1 VNAERAV
8 LRVGFVGLGS
18 QGGPMARRIAES
30 GTRTTLWARRPD
42 ALHAFRDTPAATA
55 GSPAELAAGSDLVCV
70 CVVDDPGVDQLV
82 AGPDG
87 LLAHMVG
94 GSVLA
99 VHSTVHPDTVARLAG
114 LAAERGI
121 ALLDA
126 PVSGGGQAAAAGRLL
141 VMLGGDA
148 EVVERCRAVFET
160 YGDPVVHIGPVGAG
174 QRAKLVN
181 NLLFTAT
188 MGVAESAFA
197 LAGELGVDPAKLA
210 VVLANG
216 SGGSLGAR
224 MVREPAFT
232 LRATGAHA
240 GQLLQKD
247 VRLVVD
253 LADAAGVKAGTVLE
267 AADAALTSMGH
278 PR

>member
-1 VNAERAV
+1 VNAP
-8 LRVGFVGLGS
+8 RVGFIGLGS

-30 GTRTTLWARRPD
+30 GTPTTLWARRPE
-42 ALHAFRDTPAATA
+42 ALDAFRDTPAATA
-55 GSPAELAAGSDLVCV
+55 GSPAELAASSDLVCV
-70 CVVDDPGVDQLV
+70 CVVDDAGVEQVV

-87 LLAHMVG
+87 LLAHMAA

-99 VHSTVHPDTVARLAG
+99 VHSTVHPDTVVGLAA

-126 PVSGGGQAAAAGRLL
+126 PVSGGGQRAEQGRLL

-148 EVVERCRAVFET
+148 EVVQRCRAVFET
-160 YGDPVVHIGPVGAG
+160 YASPVVHLGPVGAG
-174 QRAKLVN
+174 QRAKLIN
-181 NLLFTAT
+181 NLLLTAT
-188 MGVAESAFA
+188 MGVAESAFT
-197 LAGELGVDPAKLA
+197 LARDLDVDPAQLA

-216 SGGSLGAR
+216 SGGSLGAS
-224 MVREPAFT
+224 MVREPEFT
-232 LRATGAHA
+232 LRAAGAHA
-240 GQLLQKD
+240 GPLLQKD

-253 LADAAGVKAGTVLE
+253 LAEAAGVKAGTVLE
-267 AADAALTSMGH
+267 AADSALSSMGH